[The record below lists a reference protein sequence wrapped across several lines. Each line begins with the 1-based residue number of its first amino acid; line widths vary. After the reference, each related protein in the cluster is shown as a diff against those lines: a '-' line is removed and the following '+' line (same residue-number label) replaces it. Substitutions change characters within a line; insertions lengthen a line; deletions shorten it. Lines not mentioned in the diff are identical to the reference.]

1 MNNNPGEAWEV
12 YLQIEDSTVAY
23 EVLQLIG
30 NDCYKMGCEG
40 FIYSAM
46 AFNELLKMDS
56 YEDYYDGFIGSCVG
70 VLKNHINDQDRDN
83 SKLSEVVNM
92 LESYPLP
99 KCNQVANSIRRFMQ
113 QG

>member
-12 YLQIEDSTVAY
+12 YIQIEDSTVAY

-30 NDCYKMGCEG
+30 NDCYKMGGEG
-40 FIYSAM
+40 FIYSARS
-46 AFNELLKMDS
+46 FNELLKMDS
-56 YEDYYDGFIGSCVG
+56 YDDYYDGFIGSCVG
-70 VLKNHINDQDRDN
+70 VLKNHINDPTN
-83 SKLSEVVNM
+83 WMLSEVVNM